1 MSSDVL
7 RKINESKS
15 LSLNTLPVITWRWLK
30 VNEFNLKDFKIDD
43 LNTYKK
49 EFIKSTPLNGVTINH
64 RRDNIRYFEAE
75 KYFKAKEK
83 IGVSEDFVRL
93 AETYSNADTVIQTE
107 KGAKLSEPVIISFKG
122 DADNP
127 MIIDHNLIIAEEN
140 SEITVIVDYNSDESS
155 AIFHNGLTKIFA
167 KDGAMVNLI
176 KVQTF
181 NDSSVNLDS
190 NVSYVGYGA
199 KVNYISIEL
208 GSDKSLTSYITN
220 LEKDTAESDLKSIYL
235 TDGNR
240 YTDLSYIMN
249 MIGRRTISN
258 ISTYGALK
266 DKAKKIFRG
275 TLDFKKGSIRSKAS
289 EEEYATLLD
298 RTVKSDAVPLL
309 LCSEDDVDGA
319 HAASAG
325 RIDEGRLFYLMS
337 RGFSEKEAKKLIV
350 ESSFRPV
357 IDLIAVEELRERI
370 QNIIED
376 KLVNG

>member
-30 VNEFNLKDFKIDD
+30 VNEFNLKDFKIDA
-43 LNTYKK
+43 LNTYKR